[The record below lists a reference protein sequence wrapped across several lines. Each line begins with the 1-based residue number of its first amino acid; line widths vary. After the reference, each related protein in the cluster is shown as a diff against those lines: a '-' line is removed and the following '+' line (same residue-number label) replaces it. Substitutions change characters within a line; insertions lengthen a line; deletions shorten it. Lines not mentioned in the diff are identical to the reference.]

1 MTGAR
6 RLRLLL
12 TLGACALLAATF
24 ANPELTLTRPTWR
37 YVFVFDITQSMNVAD
52 MPAAQTRRLDYA
64 KQAASTAL
72 AALPC
77 GTELGLALFA
87 GHRAFLLVTPVE
99 TCANYHE
106 LVQMIDAIE
115 WRMAWE
121 ARSEVAKGLF
131 KSVELLATL
140 GRDTRLVFFSDGQEA
155 PPINPDVPPRFDGE
169 PGAVAGLVVGVGG
182 DAPVPIPR
190 FDDDDLPLG
199 VWHAHEVLH
208 TDTFTA
214 DQRKQAG
221 ERPLVGTEHLASL
234 RESYLQSLATTT
246 GLRYHRLQGGD
257 DLLQALE
264 QPALGIPRPVTTD
277 VRWLVAL
284 AALFAFLASHLP
296 AGARGRVTRGS
307 SRRPPD
313 DLH

>member
-12 TLGACALLAATF
+12 TVGACALLAATF
-24 ANPELTLTRPTWR
+24 AKPELTLTRPTYR

-52 MPAAQTRRLDYA
+52 VPAAQTRRLDYT

-77 GTELGLALFA
+77 GTEVGLALFA

-106 LVQMIDAIE
+106 LVQVIDGIE
-115 WRMAWE
+115 WRMSWE

-131 KSVELLATL
+131 KSVELLAAL

-169 PGAVAGLVVGVGG
+169 AGTVAGLVVGVGG
-182 DAPVPIPR
+182 DTPVPIPR
-190 FDDDDLPLG
+190 FDDEDKPLG

-221 ERPLVGTEHLASL
+221 ERPLVGTEHLSSL
-234 RESYLQSLATTT
+234 REAYLQQLAAKT
-246 GLRYHRLQGGD
+246 GLGYHRLQGGD
-257 DLLQALE
+257 DLLRALE
-264 QPALGIPRPVTTD
+264 QPALGIPRAVSTD
-277 VRWLVAL
+277 MRWLVAL
-284 AALFAFLASHLP
+284 IALVAFLASHLV
-296 AGARGRVTRGS
+296 GRTRDRAS
-307 SRRPPD
+307 ATTR
-313 DLH
+313 